1 VPVPLTRRALIQIS
15 AGAALAGA
23 AAPPEWSAE
32 PEPKFFSREQ
42 FAVVDILTELI
53 IPADGHSSGARAARV
68 AEYLD
73 ARLAEAFENDLK
85 AKWRVGL
92 HRVETISREMHGLS
106 FAEATPEQQV
116 ALLTRISKNE
126 DHPQAPEE
134 HFFQLLKSSTAHA
147 YYTSKIGLHQELAYK
162 GNVLLQEFV
171 GYELK

>member
-1 VPVPLTRRALIQIS
+1 LTRRALIQIS

-23 AAPPEWSAE
+23 AAPPEWSE

-73 ARLAEAFENDLK
+73 ARLAEAFEDDLK
-85 AKWRVGL
+85 AKWREGL
-92 HRVETISREMHGLS
+92 DCVQTISGEMHGVS

-147 YYTSKIGLHQELAYK
+147 YYTSKIGLHQELEYK